1 MPTIRVAGLLILLG
15 SLATPAAAVTTYSP
29 PLRSSDGDVLSCIV
43 QNLSNDPVE
52 VQADLENGLG
62 TIIDSGTLV
71 IEPGRA
77 ITVARTTDAVFA
89 AYCVFTFEGRSDEI
103 RGYIQLYDLGGSNTR
118 LLFAA
123 SGGSGP
129 VLDGI
134 TVVSPPIRSSQG
146 DVLSCVA
153 QNLTNAAVLV
163 QATIH
168 NGLGGTVGA
177 GGMLNVQP
185 GRAQVLTS
193 TTAAVFGAY
202 CSFTFDGDVGA
213 VRGYIQLY
221 DFGGSNTR
229 LLAAASLTRSI
240 LFAEELDGGP
250 AGGIPLTRSVS
261 PAIRSSEGDVL
272 SCVVQNLAEVS
283 VLAEVEIHNG
293 LGAVVDSGMLQ
304 VPSGRSLV
312 VVSTTAAVFGAYC
325 DFRINASS
333 TAARGFIQLYD
344 LGGSNT
350 RLLFRAGGA
359 ELPVALPLVAGD
371 GDIVAGRGAA
381 GLQSTFTP
389 PLRSSDGDVLSC
401 RLQNLSDAAVDVDV
415 ELHNGLNAVV
425 ASGSL
430 TVPAGFHQ
438 SIVSTTQ
445 AVFGAYCEFRF
456 DGFSDEVRGYVE
468 LQDLGGSNTRL
479 LFAAAQA
486 RGVIVATPTPTET
499 PSPTATAPAV
509 PSGTATATATVPA
522 VDTATPTLPADATA
536 TPTVPVG
543 STATATPT
551 VSVGS
556 TATATPTVPVGATA
570 TATRTSDGSTPT
582 ATGGVPP
589 ACVGDCDGSGE
600 VSISELI
607 RLVNIALGAPVADC
621 PAGDRDGDGEI
632 GIDELVAAVNNALN
646 GCPL

>member
-1 MPTIRVAGLLILLG
+1 MSTMRVAGLLILLG
-15 SLATPAAAVTTYSP
+15 SIATPAAAVTTYSP

-43 QNLSNDPVE
+43 QNLSHDPVE

-62 TIIDSGTLV
+62 TIVDSGTLV

-77 ITVARTTDAVFA
+77 MTVARTTDAVFG
-89 AYCVFTFEGRSDEI
+89 AYCVFTFVGGSDEI

-123 SGGSGP
+123 SGDSGP

-153 QNLTNAAVLV
+153 QNLTNTAVLV

-168 NGLGGTVGA
+168 NGLGGTVNT
-177 GGMLNVQP
+177 GMLNVQP

-240 LFAEELDGGP
+240 LFAEELAGGP

-333 TAARGFIQLYD
+333 TAARGFIQLTD
-344 LGGSNT
+344 FGGSNT

-359 ELPVALPLVAGD
+359 ELPVALPLIAGD
-371 GDIVAGRGAA
+371 GDIVAGRGVA

-389 PLRSSDGDVLSC
+389 PLRSSEGDVLSC
-401 RLQNLSDAAVDVDV
+401 RLQNLSAAAVDVDV

-479 LFAAAQA
+479 LLAAAQA

-499 PSPTATAPAV
+499 PSPTATV
-509 PSGTATATATVPA
+509 PPVPTDTATATATVPA
-522 VDTATPTLPADATA
+522 ADTATPTLAVGATVTPTVPALDTATPTLPAD
-536 TPTVPVG
+536 
-543 STATATPT
+543 
-551 VSVGS
+551 
-556 TATATPTVPVGATA
+556 ATA

-582 ATGGVPP
+582 PTPTGGVPP

-607 RLVNIALGAPVADC
+607 TLVNVALGAPLAQC

>member
-15 SLATPAAAVTTYSP
+15 SIAAPAAALTTYSP

-62 TIIDSGTLV
+62 TIVDSDTLV

-77 ITVARTTDAVFA
+77 ITVARTTNAVFA
-89 AYCVFTFEGRSDEI
+89 AYCVFTFAGRSDEV

-134 TVVSPPIRSSQG
+134 SVVSPPIRSSQG

-168 NGLGGTVGA
+168 NGLGGTVNT
-177 GGMLNVQP
+177 GMLNVQP

-240 LFAEELDGGP
+240 LFAEELAGGP

-344 LGGSNT
+344 FGGSNT
-350 RLLFRAGGA
+350 RLLFRAGSA
-359 ELPVALPLVAGD
+359 ELPVALPLVAGE
-371 GDIVAGRGAA
+371 GDIVAGRGAS

-389 PLRSSDGDVLSC
+389 PLRSSEGDVLSC
-401 RLQNLSDAAVDVDV
+401 RLQNLGDAAVDVDV

-430 TVPAGFHQ
+430 TVPPGFHQ

-456 DGFSDEVRGYVE
+456 DGFSDDVRGYVE

-479 LFAAAQA
+479 LYAAAPA
-486 RGVIVATPTPTET
+486 RGVIVSTPTPTATPSET
-499 PSPTATAPAV
+499 PSPTATV
-509 PSGTATATATVPA
+509 PPVPTDTATATATVAA
-522 VDTATPTLPADATA
+522 VDTATPTLPAD
-536 TPTVPVG
+536 
-543 STATATPT
+543 
-551 VSVGS
+551 
-556 TATATPTVPVGATA
+556 ATATPTVPVGATA

-582 ATGGVPP
+582 PTPTGGVPP

-607 RLVNIALGAPVADC
+607 RLVTIALGAPVADC